1 MPEVSDLSLQ
11 LGKYIQTAR
20 DARGLTQEKV
30 GEMIGRTGKSISNI
44 ARGKTNPKF
53 DLLYDLFRAL
63 DIDVTALFYGGH
75 NLDSSTLEQFHR
87 LLDGCTEEELEML
100 LDISRSIL
108 SHTRMRDEI
117 KPNL

>member
-44 ARGKTNPKF
+44 ARGKTNHTPVCVMKLNPTYNFTLALLSLDKF
-53 DLLYDLFRAL
+53 FA
-63 DIDVTALFYGGH
+63 
-75 NLDSSTLEQFHR
+75 E
-87 LLDGCTEEELEML
+87 
-100 LDISRSIL
+100 
-108 SHTRMRDEI
+108 
-117 KPNL
+117 

>member
-1 MPEVSDLSLQ
+1 M
-11 LGKYIQTAR
+11 
-20 DARGLTQEKV
+20 
-30 GEMIGRTGKSISNI
+30 
-44 ARGKTNPKF
+44 
-53 DLLYDLFRAL
+53 
-63 DIDVTALFYGGH
+63 TALFYGGH